1 MDKPPTHPL
10 DCATLAQEA
19 ADMQACQSLDSLQE
33 ILTGFTE
40 RLGLGY
46 FVVTQHL
53 HRSRWSNLKF
63 GLHNCPDH
71 WLTAYAAAKFYK
83 HDPILAA
90 CARTNV
96 GFAWSELPSLI
107 EMTPQRQRVLAI
119 CRDAGVGEGVTIP
132 AHVAGEISGSCNF
145 ATRAGVAF
153 PSDKLLYTE
162 MFGAFAYQTA
172 RRLTG
177 SLAQPDPERRSLTPR
192 QRDCLLW
199 AMRGKTDWEIGH
211 ILSINQD
218 TVTQHMEMARLRY
231 GVAKR
236 MQLAVC
242 AIYLG
247 DIGFDEAIN

>member
-1 MDKPPTHPL
+1 MDNPPTHPL
-10 DCATLAQEA
+10 DCETLAREV
-19 ADMQACQSLDSLQE
+19 ADMQLCHSLDALHA
-33 ILTGFTE
+33 ILIDFVA
-40 RLGLGY
+40 RLGLSY
-46 FVVTQHL
+46 FVVTQHV
-53 HRSRWSNLKF
+53 HPSRWSTLKF
-63 GLHNCPDH
+63 ALHNCRDH
-71 WLTAYAAAKFYK
+71 WLQAYAGAQLYK

-90 CARTNV
+90 CTRTNV
-96 GFAWSELPSLI
+96 GFAWNELPDLI

-119 CRDAGVGEGVTIP
+119 YRDAGVGEGVTIP

-145 ATRAGVAF
+145 ATSIGTPY

-162 MFGAFAYQTA
+162 MFGAFVYQTA

-177 SLAQPDPERRSLTPR
+177 SLARPDPERRGLTPR

-211 ILSINQD
+211 ILSISPD

-236 MQLAVC
+236 MQLAVR

-247 DIGFDEAIN
+247 DIGFDEAID